1 MNNKTF
7 MLASVLIVFTAGLL
21 GCEQEKNAVAVSDA
35 IPTITQDYGVLAEG
49 QLVPERH
56 IELAF
61 GMAGRVTE
69 LLVQEGEA
77 VTAGKPIA
85 RLDNHPQLQAAY
97 AQASANVEQAAVSL
111 QQAELGLDE
120 ATAHIQRAELGLEQA
135 NANIQQ
141 AEYNLDQAEAETQ
154 RSEHSLAQAQLE
166 GPQLALE
173 RAQAALETISAQQKL
188 DALRDAASLTPAQI
202 ESEIQQTLEQL
213 QTAEDAL
220 PVVNQPDVHYYEQ
233 QVLQAENV
241 LQQLQ
246 HSSTIVDIGVLTDA
260 VDRAEELVDDEND
273 FLDKV
278 GKAVPGCKK
287 NLETGTTTKLE
298 FSEKLTYRSET
309 YEADNVYD
317 VPNWIADELLTSYST
332 IVTKV
337 TWTCDAERKI
347 TIDGRTGTLVDA
359 QEDYNDAVSQYDEAV
374 LELKKARL
382 QNEESIRAAQMDLAR
397 VVRNLEWV
405 QSEKYSREGILA
417 AAGQSADDPALPQD
431 VSLATQQLQADIMLA
446 QAQLDDARKRL
457 SELRDGIDPDEKELA
472 EAQLAQAEAR
482 AAYADTQ
489 AQQIELRVRQ
499 AELALQV
506 ARVQHESAAVAVDVA
521 RVQHESAAV
530 AVELARMQQESASV
544 SVDSARAL
552 ARSTRASLESAKAN
566 LAHNELRAPWSGS
579 IADLPLKLDAYVQ
592 PGQTV
597 ATVADFSGWKVE
609 TDNLTE
615 IEVPEVIL
623 GQKVS
628 ITPDALPELE
638 LHGIVT
644 DISTLHAEKRGDVTY
659 TVTVSLEKSDPRLR
673 WGMTMVVTF
682 PPSD

>member
-457 SELRDGIDPDEKELA
+457 SELQDGIDPDEKELA